1 MELELSD
8 VCGIFGWQVWRQF
21 PEKLERRSRASN
33 LSYFP
38 KYIRYLPF
46 SHTEQIAEQRILQA
60 SHSRGVINVF
70 AETLSASA
78 KERLWLTKKL
88 WRLCLHF
95 MSNSTEDLSVVAS
108 KFVVWQV
115 NFVWTSSRP
124 RLSKVMLLTV
134 TPSLKEEEAEKM
146 RPLRYHT
153 TRGGGLPAKNTKKIQ
168 KNIKCRYLCCGWIN
182 CYLRFSFC

>member
-70 AETLSASA
+70 AETLSAKRKRKVVINQKVMAALLTFHVQLHWRPERRGLKVCSLTGQFCMDILSA
-78 KERLWLTKKL
+78 KAVQGDVIDRHSIPQGRGSRK
-88 WRLCLHF
+88 
-95 MSNSTEDLSVVAS
+95 NASVAIPHHARRW
-108 KFVVWQV
+108 FAC
-115 NFVWTSSRP
+115 
-124 RLSKVMLLTV
+124 
-134 TPSLKEEEAEKM
+134 KEYKQKY
-146 RPLRYHT
+146 R
-153 TRGGGLPAKNTKKIQ
+153 KI
-168 KNIKCRYLCCGWIN
+168 
-182 CYLRFSFC
+182 